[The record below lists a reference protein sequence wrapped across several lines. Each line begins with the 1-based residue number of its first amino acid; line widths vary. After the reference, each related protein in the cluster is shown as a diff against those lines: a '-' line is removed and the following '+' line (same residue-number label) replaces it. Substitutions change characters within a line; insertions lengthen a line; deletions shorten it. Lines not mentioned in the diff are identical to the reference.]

1 MTCTETKA
9 SFSRSD
15 IDFDKLKL
23 PFFNLRLSLYYEM
36 K

>member
-9 SFSRSD
+9 SFNRPD

-23 PFFNLRLSLYYEM
+23 PFFILDYHFIMR
-36 K
+36 

>member
-9 SFSRSD
+9 SFNRPD

-23 PFFNLRLSLYYEM
+23 PFFYPRLSLYYEM